1 MPQNTLPTVWLE
13 ISDFMEYA
21 RGGNI
26 TVSGIQRVTA
36 NLVTLRG
43 ESKYNVMPVIAEDDD
58 TVLYAVDIELF
69 QKLVDGLQSG
79 LHDSKYIQ
87 KLEKKV
93 RENLVPARTSAGD
106 IFVIAGAFWI
116 YQDFQFLKNLR
127 ERGLKIGVLVYD
139 LIAIR
144 KPYFVIPIL
153 TRIFEDA
160 LLDVLSEVTLVLTIS
175 DHVRDDLK
183 DYIQTRLGLD
193 IPVESVTMPTEL
205 PEVSY
210 TYENIR
216 SEVKAVAKQDYVL
229 FVSTIE
235 MRKNHAL
242 LVNVWERLRQDRN
255 LNVPNLVFV
264 GKWGWEV
271 EDLKNDINRSG
282 GSGKWLFILN
292 NMSDEELNYLY
303 RNCLLTAYPSFA
315 EGWGLPVGESLAHG
329 KMCIASNATS
339 IPEVGGDLVDYIDP
353 YNVDRACETFRSF
366 FRDHD
371 RIRQR
376 EKDIRENFRVKT
388 WDAYC
393 KEFYKNIDQHIED
406 KNALSREGNYVYS
419 PGEIYFYGSDDVSE
433 QNEKGG
439 LLVTARMTRVSG
451 WNRLEKWGC
460 WAANNRAVIDLPTSL
475 PAGRKV
481 RVFIRVKAPVSQERM
496 WLSCQA
502 GGEDFAYGNVSPVAA
517 FINFDGVIGQDGN
530 LRVVLNST
538 GVPAPDSSYPTVH
551 VGISAIGFVPADD
564 AAACLGFLE
573 KILNET
579 PKTLGDAIGT
589 MPRGQANATGPGM
602 GSPFLSRL
610 LLGKAENP
618 NPILGTVEKM
628 SDRLS
633 LFRARRSAR
642 KQKWG
647 EAEKYYAAMLRRYIN
662 RPRIL
667 VQYGHMLKEQGF
679 YAPAA
684 EAYRQAAKIDPSDKE
699 IRKHLAAVEHMVNS

>member
-1 MPQNTLPTVWLE
+1 MAR
-13 ISDFMEYA
+13 DFGFHGI
-21 RGGNI
+21 RQGGNI

-419 PGEIYFYGSDDVSE
+419 PGKSISTV
-433 QNEKGG
+433 
-439 LLVTARMTRVSG
+439 RMTYP
-451 WNRLEKWGC
+451 NRMK
-460 WAANNRAVIDLPTSL
+460 R
-475 PAGRKV
+475 
-481 RVFIRVKAPVSQERM
+481 
-496 WLSCQA
+496 
-502 GGEDFAYGNVSPVAA
+502 
-517 FINFDGVIGQDGN
+517 
-530 LRVVLNST
+530 
-538 GVPAPDSSYPTVH
+538 
-551 VGISAIGFVPADD
+551 
-564 AAACLGFLE
+564 AACW
-573 KILNET
+573 
-579 PKTLGDAIGT
+579 
-589 MPRGQANATGPGM
+589 
-602 GSPFLSRL
+602 SR
-610 LLGKAENP
+610 
-618 NPILGTVEKM
+618 
-628 SDRLS
+628 
-633 LFRARRSAR
+633 
-642 KQKWG
+642 
-647 EAEKYYAAMLRRYIN
+647 
-662 RPRIL
+662 
-667 VQYGHMLKEQGF
+667 
-679 YAPAA
+679 PA
-684 EAYRQAAKIDPSDKE
+684 
-699 IRKHLAAVEHMVNS
+699 